1 MIKKRNGGLQACQ
14 GCNLYVPS
22 SRGQLDVAMH
32 DKAHTIAGK
41 GDFTRSRG
49 TSFRARGVRQDVG
62 RVRIHSLFCNRA
74 KPGQHTIFTG
84 RTCFHACTRAP
95 KQASPRASGIT
106 TTSDV
111 TKQLNAHVRPR
122 HVVGSHIKARR
133 RTEDNMH
140 VKTYSL
146 SHTWIHPVF

>member
-1 MIKKRNGGLQACQ
+1 M
-14 GCNLYVPS
+14 
-22 SRGQLDVAMH
+22 AMH

-49 TSFRARGVRQDVG
+49 TSFRGVRQDVG

-95 KQASPRASGIT
+95 ARSLGCSLPPADDDDHYDDDEDDDGDDDDDDDDDDAVRSASA
-106 TTSDV
+106 
-111 TKQLNAHVRPR
+111 
-122 HVVGSHIKARR
+122 
-133 RTEDNMH
+133 
-140 VKTYSL
+140 
-146 SHTWIHPVF
+146 

>member
-1 MIKKRNGGLQACQ
+1 M
-14 GCNLYVPS
+14 
-22 SRGQLDVAMH
+22 AMH

-49 TSFRARGVRQDVG
+49 TSFRGVRQDVG

-106 TTSDV
+106 TTERAALAQQASPRASGITTTDRAA
-111 TKQLNAHVRPR
+111 LAHVRPR
-122 HVVGSHIKARR
+122 HVVGSNIKARR